1 MDVHT
6 KITVETLKGGNVIG
20 TENVSNNGITGGITN
35 GITNGNASGITN
47 GVTSGDAAA
56 TSMASRET
64 VYQCFGRAAE
74 LAQLLEM
81 EVGTSLLALDAL
93 ESKRFLAIDP
103 DAYLRLRTAIESQTL
118 GQALRRMREKLQLID
133 DLELVLVEALR
144 FRLRLAHRFFPE
156 HGLSMLTED
165 GRLKMVSE
173 LMEICDTLQ
182 RAYSVASN
190 VSFALVSSIRQP
202 NSAGGTLG
210 SPIRLR

>member
-1 MDVHT
+1 MDVLT
-6 KITVETLKGGNVIG
+6 KAVVDTLQGGNANG
-20 TENVSNNGITGGITN
+20 TS
-35 GITNGNASGITN
+35 
-47 GVTSGDAAA
+47 AA

-74 LAQLLEM
+74 LSQLLEM

-93 ESKRFLAIDP
+93 ESRRFLAIDP

-118 GQALRRMREKLQLID
+118 GQALRRMRERLKLID
-133 DLELVLVEALR
+133 DLELVLVDALR

-165 GRLKMVSE
+165 GRLIMVSE

-190 VSFALVSSIRQP
+190 VSFALVSSLRQP
-202 NSAGGTLG
+202 SDTGGNIVG
-210 SPIRLR
+210 SPIRIR